1 MSGSQD
7 SSPTPSDAASSA
19 EGDAGTN
26 ANMSVEIDP
35 AEAAKKLKD
44 GVDSPVQDRGGGS
57 KRRKKK
63 YEDDE
68 SLEEEE
74 EEEGGEGAADGGEES
89 KEGETKK
96 KPGVLPERTVVGRS
110 TIGAVKMASKKD
122 PNNKGSDGSNSDDS
136 SSASTPA
143 AAIRKKKI
151 TSNTTVSINLLSACN
166 LHHGLME
173 KVEQVK
179 VVLELVSSEGDKL
192 DTVSFVG
199 AEVNKKSKEDGGRQC
214 SAFSIAPDGN
224 GAEGD
229 RNGGNDVSA
238 ATVTDSGEV
247 WVDYKM
253 SQVDVTPSA
262 LSKLMVNITVSR
274 VVKGKDSGVVGHA
287 SSGHFMSLPYDEGS
301 ASLDLSKHKSKVSE
315 AGRGKV
321 KDARGTVK
329 LAYKYN
335 RKISESS
342 VEQPSASAAP
352 PDMKRLFAEA
362 MKDPVIAKAMAN
374 PSFAPIMM
382 KIKSDPSILSNP
394 LERLKEDLA
403 ANPAAAKAA
412 KEILPKLKAMLSPK
426 KKKKEKEEEE
436 EEEEEEE
443 AAGQEDENGGVDFGK
458 VMSLAMK
465 DPVIAKAM
473 ANPSFAPIMMKI
485 KSDPSILSNPLE
497 RLKEDLAANPA
508 AAKAAK
514 EILPKLKA
522 VLSKVQTSSRTHKSA
537 QPPDDAVKPM
547 WRNQADLP
555 RLPIP
560 DLESTQELFLEV
572 SETIVSRNVFKDLKA
587 KTNAFFSSDA
597 AALQAKLVKIDENH
611 PNESWFHDFHN
622 DMYMNAR
629 YPTFLFKNPCAVCKD
644 ELLRNM
650 GIEGQLNTAAH
661 IVCATMIFAE
671 RVISETLE
679 PDEFKGFP
687 LDMLQY
693 SRMFGTTRIP
703 QKERDSFIYAKN
715 LGELRHIVVAR
726 DGKWWKLDVNG
737 KLKDVKFHKV
747 RASLEAIM
755 RESDEDDG
763 AAEDIGA
770 LTCDGRDDWAE
781 NRIQLVSE
789 EANEGWI
796 RCIDEALF
804 VLCLDRNAETVT
816 ASSEEIK
823 SSSADAD
830 LHSRS
835 SLDDAMRAACH
846 GDMSSRW
853 FDKPLQVIIT
863 PDGKVC
869 SNSEHSWGDGI
880 ALVRWGKEILEEM
893 QEQAYVS
900 AADADGEDSYATER
914 FRWSLTDDM
923 RETIRGCKRKAERV
937 AETWTF
943 SEFYFKEFGADFF
956 KQNKLSPDGVMQQI
970 LQLAYMK
977 KHGKFVS
984 TYCIAQHMAFKAGRN
999 ERMRSN
1005 TGKALAF
1012 VQSVI
1017 DGRDVGEQYNL
1028 LKVRSCFIAGGLVI
1042 ILFFARRRTNT
1053 SQNIVEIK
1061 GCRGEAQLLV

>member
-7 SSPTPSDAASSA
+7 SSPTPTDAASSA
-19 EGDAGTN
+19 EGDADTN

-68 SLEEEE
+68 SLEEEEEE

-426 KKKKEKEEEE
+426 KKKKEKEEEGE

-443 AAGQEDENGGVDFGK
+443 KRQG
-458 VMSLAMK
+458 
-465 DPVIAKAM
+465 
-473 ANPSFAPIMMKI
+473 
-485 KSDPSILSNPLE
+485 
-497 RLKEDLAANPA
+497 R
-508 AAKAAK
+508 
-514 EILPKLKA
+514 
-522 VLSKVQTSSRTHKSA
+522 VLGSSR
-537 QPPDDAVKPM
+537 
-547 WRNQADLP
+547 
-555 RLPIP
+555 
-560 DLESTQELFLEV
+560 
-572 SETIVSRNVFKDLKA
+572 
-587 KTNAFFSSDA
+587 
-597 AALQAKLVKIDENH
+597 
-611 PNESWFHDFHN
+611 
-622 DMYMNAR
+622 AR
-629 YPTFLFKNPCAVCKD
+629 
-644 ELLRNM
+644 
-650 GIEGQLNTAAH
+650 
-661 IVCATMIFAE
+661 
-671 RVISETLE
+671 
-679 PDEFKGFP
+679 
-687 LDMLQY
+687 
-693 SRMFGTTRIP
+693 
-703 QKERDSFIYAKN
+703 
-715 LGELRHIVVAR
+715 
-726 DGKWWKLDVNG
+726 
-737 KLKDVKFHKV
+737 
-747 RASLEAIM
+747 
-755 RESDEDDG
+755 
-763 AAEDIGA
+763 
-770 LTCDGRDDWAE
+770 
-781 NRIQLVSE
+781 
-789 EANEGWI
+789 
-796 RCIDEALF
+796 
-804 VLCLDRNAETVT
+804 
-816 ASSEEIK
+816 
-823 SSSADAD
+823 
-830 LHSRS
+830 
-835 SLDDAMRAACH
+835 
-846 GDMSSRW
+846 
-853 FDKPLQVIIT
+853 
-863 PDGKVC
+863 
-869 SNSEHSWGDGI
+869 
-880 ALVRWGKEILEEM
+880 
-893 QEQAYVS
+893 
-900 AADADGEDSYATER
+900 
-914 FRWSLTDDM
+914 
-923 RETIRGCKRKAERV
+923 
-937 AETWTF
+937 
-943 SEFYFKEFGADFF
+943 
-956 KQNKLSPDGVMQQI
+956 
-970 LQLAYMK
+970 
-977 KHGKFVS
+977 
-984 TYCIAQHMAFKAGRN
+984 
-999 ERMRSN
+999 
-1005 TGKALAF
+1005 
-1012 VQSVI
+1012 
-1017 DGRDVGEQYNL
+1017 
-1028 LKVRSCFIAGGLVI
+1028 
-1042 ILFFARRRTNT
+1042 
-1053 SQNIVEIK
+1053 
-1061 GCRGEAQLLV
+1061 